1 MHSVEFSPSQQA
13 DRVEVGA
20 VGAEVADVEEA
31 EAAAG
36 AVAKYC

>member
-1 MHSVEFSPSQQA
+1 MRSVEFSPSQRA
-13 DRVEVGA
+13 DR
-20 VGAEVADVEEA
+20 AEVVAAVAEAVDVEEA